1 MREQS
6 LRAAAFMRD
15 NLPAAAAIL
24 FLLVAGVASGVTV
37 SGMRYEGQA
46 ADILDSL
53 AAAFGEGYPYLRVMA
68 LSLLIHGALA
78 AGGILSGLFAPALLL
93 WPVLLWARGF
103 LLGAALYIGF
113 AGLPGWTALVLL
125 LSLLMESALLLPSLL
140 ILYAEAGR
148 ELRKAQPYSVDPR
161 PVAGLLLCALL
172 QGCSLPLAFSVL
184 T

>member
-1 MREQS
+1 MREKS
-6 LRAAAFMRD
+6 LRAVAFLRD
-15 NLPAAAAIL
+15 NLPAAAAVL
-24 FLLVAGVASGVTV
+24 FLLVAGAASGVTV
-37 SGMRYEGQA
+37 SGMRYGGQA
-46 ADILDSL
+46 ADILNSL
-53 AAAFGEGYPYLRVMA
+53 VAAFGEGYPYLRVLA

-103 LLGAALYIGF
+103 LLGAAFWLGF

-140 ILYAEAGR
+140 MLYAQAGR
-148 ELRKAQPYSVDPR
+148 ELKKAQPYPVDPR
-161 PVAGLLLCALL
+161 PLAGLLLSSLL
-172 QGCSLPLAFSVL
+172 QGCSLPLAFAML